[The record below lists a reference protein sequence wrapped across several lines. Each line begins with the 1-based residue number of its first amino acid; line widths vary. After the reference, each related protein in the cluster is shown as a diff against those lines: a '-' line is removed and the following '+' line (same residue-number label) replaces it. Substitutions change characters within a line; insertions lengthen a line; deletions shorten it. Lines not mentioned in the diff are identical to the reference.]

1 MKVTFRFQN
10 GKEGLIKMLEMNF
23 GLCNM
28 LKDTIIKLKL
38 EFSTWTSV
46 RKLRLKIERYISFM
60 TINVNMFIQLLGR
73 VFKRPYERLF

>member
-1 MKVTFRFQN
+1 MKDTFRFQN

-23 GLCNM
+23 GLCSM
-28 LKDTIIKLKL
+28 LKLKL

-73 VFKRPYERLF
+73 VFKQPYERLF

>member
-1 MKVTFRFQN
+1 MKDTFRFQN

-23 GLCNM
+23 GLSSM
-28 LKDTIIKLKL
+28 LKLKL
-38 EFSTWTSV
+38 GFSTWTSV